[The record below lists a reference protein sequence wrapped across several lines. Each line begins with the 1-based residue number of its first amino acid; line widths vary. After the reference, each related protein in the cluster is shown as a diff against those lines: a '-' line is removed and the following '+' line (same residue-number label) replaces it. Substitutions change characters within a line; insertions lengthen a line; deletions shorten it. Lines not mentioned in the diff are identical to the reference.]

1 MNKKQA
7 EAIIKG
13 LTDKEKRRDWLQFLH
28 YIPQGYGQDTEDIAH
43 DFCFKNGFNV
53 LMVTDKQRRDE
64 AVCVACGH
72 TVELPKDTKH
82 KDACKCPVCGCAGEV
97 VHSWRRQ
104 GMERRGYFLYFQKA
118 DYEPTFVTCR
128 GIYFN
133 MYLDIKGGDPA
144 PCYAF
149 EDHSYILFTPDGV
162 DHRSVHDYI
171 GYSISYNK
179 HKSAFTRF
187 SNYWN
192 AGGYFMSRGVP
203 DMNLGI
209 ALGTLF
215 DSIKGTCLE
224 HCQADSMIGLE
235 GDIVKY
241 LEFYLKHPQTELII
255 KNGLGG
261 LVIDK
266 IQGKKRVPVNWRA
279 KTMSEFLRL
288 PHLGRKE
295 KQYIRSLAG
304 YMAGNWLCVMQDYIT
319 GHPGRSIT
327 DLPSNP
333 NLVNEFELRD
343 NLLERL
349 RDINS
354 YGISTPKAFKYLS
367 ACVGN
372 SKKLNISD
380 ALIFWSDYL
389 DSALRLELDLRDT
402 AIMYPKNLR
411 RAHDNLVKQ
420 LKLRANELLN
430 KKIAETFEN
439 RERLIY
445 QSGKYFCRPAKD
457 TDELIAEGTA
467 LHHCVGT
474 YAQRYAEG
482 KTNIVLIRA
491 TEAPDT
497 PLVTMEISPENE
509 VIQVRADRNRTPEPE
524 ILAFVEEYK
533 AKVLASL
540 RKGRKAA

>member
-1 MNKKQA
+1 M
-7 EAIIKG
+7 
-13 LTDKEKRRDWLQFLH
+13 
-28 YIPQGYGQDTEDIAH
+28 
-43 DFCFKNGFNV
+43 
-53 LMVTDKQRRDE
+53 
-64 AVCVACGH
+64 
-72 TVELPKDTKH
+72 
-82 KDACKCPVCGCAGEV
+82 
-97 VHSWRRQ
+97 
-104 GMERRGYFLYFQKA
+104 
-118 DYEPTFVTCR
+118 
-128 GIYFN
+128 
-133 MYLDIKGGDPA
+133 
-144 PCYAF
+144 
-149 EDHSYILFTPDGV
+149 
-162 DHRSVHDYI
+162 
-171 GYSISYNK
+171 
-179 HKSAFTRF
+179 
-187 SNYWN
+187 
-192 AGGYFMSRGVP
+192 
-203 DMNLGI
+203 
-209 ALGTLF
+209 
-215 DSIKGTCLE
+215 
-224 HCQADSMIGLE
+224 
-235 GDIVKY
+235 
-241 LEFYLKHPQTELII
+241 
-255 KNGLGG
+255 
-261 LVIDK
+261 
-266 IQGKKRVPVNWRA
+266 PVNWRA
-279 KTMSEFLRL
+279 KTMGEFLRL

-304 YMAGNWLCVMQDYIT
+304 YLAGNWLCVMQDYIT

-354 YGISTPKAFKYLS
+354 YGISTPKAFKYLG
-367 ACVGN
+367 AYVEN

-380 ALIFWSDYL
+380 ALIYWSDYL

-402 AIMYPKNLR
+402 AIMYPKSLR
-411 RAHDNLVKQ
+411 RAHDNLVRQ

-533 AKVLASL
+533 AKVLAIL